1 MKKIDLQWH
10 SAAHSCLEQLGGD
23 QIVWLES
30 HNIFTIMP
38 EVLDLSLYRD
48 TNWLHC
54 YLYLVM
60 RVRREDN
67 QESPIIYCWALTD
80 GCKSHQNTTSLAG

>member
-23 QIVWLES
+23 QIQVWLES

-38 EVLDLSLYRD
+38 EVLDFISLQRLQLVALLSIPGSEGEERGQSRV
-48 TNWLHC
+48 TNHL
-54 YLYLVM
+54 LLGF
-60 RVRREDN
+60 D
-67 QESPIIYCWALTD
+67 
-80 GCKSHQNTTSLAG
+80 